1 MAARK
6 TGRTASG
13 MIAGDDTWTVPIIMA
28 GTLGILAL
36 VVWRRQASTGVTR
49 QAELATAPTPLV
61 AMGQGIAQEWL
72 PVLQEH
78 IVG

>member
-6 TGRTASG
+6 PRL
-13 MIAGDDTWTVPIIMA
+13 DDTWTVPLLMA
-28 GTLGILAL
+28 GAVGILAL
-36 VVWRRQASTGVTR
+36 VVWRRQSAAGAVR

-61 AMGQGIAQEWL
+61 AMGQGIAEEWL

-78 IVG
+78 VIG